1 MGLFSACPKV
11 LAAQVIG
18 LAHSR
23 RVARDPIV
31 QTQDSPDMT
40 DEIEFAA
47 TFARAIV
54 DGDSNAAHEMLSAD
68 LGLALAA
75 TDLLSQFETL
85 AEDMGGVTGV
95 GTPMVILQEWPD
107 MSPSD
112 RAMIYVPL
120 EGDVFSE
127 AVTVTVSASD
137 DVLCISGIEW
147 GRP

>member
-1 MGLFSACPKV
+1 
-11 LAAQVIG
+11 
-18 LAHSR
+18 
-23 RVARDPIV
+23 
-31 QTQDSPDMT
+31 MT

-54 DGDSNAAHEMLSAD
+54 GGDSEAAHGMLSAD

-107 MSPSD
+107 MSPND
-112 RAMIYVPL
+112 RAMVYVPL

-127 AVTVTVSASD
+127 AITVTVSAPD
-137 DVLCISGIEW
+137 DALCISGIEW